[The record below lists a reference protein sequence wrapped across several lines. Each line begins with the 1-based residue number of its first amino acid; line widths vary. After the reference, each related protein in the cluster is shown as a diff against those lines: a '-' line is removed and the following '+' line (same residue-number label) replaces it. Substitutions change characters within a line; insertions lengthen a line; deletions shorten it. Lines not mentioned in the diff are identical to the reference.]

1 MWIIFDRGFTMRKLK
16 EVAPGSTFRV
26 FRCSSSETAFISYVK
41 HGNPVLKLRWAM
53 VEQGMKEHITT
64 RP

>member
-1 MWIIFDRGFTMRKLK
+1 MRKLK

-41 HGNPVLKLRWAM
+41 HGNPVLKFRWAM